1 MALAQLANR
10 KVREP
15 SMGKVAADVEAWE
28 RAEIARSD
36 QEALHTPPRQL
47 AADETQ
53 MARYMAPPLDSAF
66 PLEYAYALL
75 GNIAGQTVLD
85 LGCGSGENSLLLARR
100 GAQVFGVDISE
111 SLLALARQR
120 LAVNGCADA
129 PVQFVPA
136 SAHRLPIPDASVDV
150 VLGIAILHHLDLD
163 ATSREVLRVL
173 RPGGRAIFE
182 EPVRD
187 SQLFRAV
194 RKLIPYR
201 APDVSP
207 FERPLTTPELERF
220 GMPFQLT
227 NRRRF
232 RLPFVSV
239 VQVAPILRRWTMAA
253 CRLDGWLLKRLPRL
267 GRLSSVTVFELTKT

>member
-1 MALAQLANR
+1 MGEATANF
-10 KVREP
+10 
-15 SMGKVAADVEAWE
+15 DVWE

-36 QEALHTPPRQL
+36 QEALHTRSREL

-53 MARYMAPPLDSAF
+53 VARYMAPPLDSVF

-75 GNIAGQTVLD
+75 GHAAGQTVLD

-100 GAQVFGVDISE
+100 GAKVVGVDISE
-111 SLLALARQR
+111 SLLALARER
-120 LAVNGCADA
+120 LEMNGCAGA
-129 PVQFVPA
+129 EVRFMPA
-136 SAHRLPIPDASVDV
+136 SAHRLPIPDASVDL

-163 ATSREVLRVL
+163 ATSREVFRVL

-187 SQLFRAV
+187 SQLFRGV

-207 FERPLTTPELERF
+207 F
-220 GMPFQLT
+220 
-227 NRRRF
+227 
-232 RLPFVSV
+232 
-239 VQVAPILRRWTMAA
+239 
-253 CRLDGWLLKRLPRL
+253 
-267 GRLSSVTVFELTKT
+267 